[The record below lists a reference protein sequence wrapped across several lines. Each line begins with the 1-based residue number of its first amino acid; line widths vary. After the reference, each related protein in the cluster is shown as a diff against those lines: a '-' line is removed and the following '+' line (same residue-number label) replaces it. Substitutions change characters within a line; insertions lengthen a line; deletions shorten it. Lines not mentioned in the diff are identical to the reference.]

1 MIDLVSKRF
10 LYLGFSLLIIIPG
23 LIAIFMGGLKAGIDF
38 TGGTRWEVRPV
49 AEFSKSTERFSQVLD
64 EQGYAGALVKGGTLS
79 LLSATQP
86 VTDTTSGEVDTIIMD
101 LPGQLTGE
109 AKADL
114 EDALVSAGL
123 VSGHQVTEVI
133 SPITDTTTVSNTAV
147 ASGTGTVAGT
157 QTVTGTQAGATGT
170 AAGTPTAGATGT
182 VTGTQAVGATGTVTG
197 TAVVVGETVTRN
209 RIDQDS
215 EIDFRSVGPTVGQEL
230 VGRAFWAI
238 MIASAAILLYLTVVF
253 RRVPNAFRY
262 GVCAI
267 IALLHDV
274 LVVVGIFAI
283 LGLLF
288 DVEIDALF
296 ITALL
301 TVIGFS
307 VHDTI
312 VVFDRTRENITKR
325 RFERFEDVVNYSLV
339 QTLARSINTSITV
352 LLTLFALYLFGGGS
366 IHNFVLALLI
376 GILSGTF
383 SSIFTAS
390 MLLVVWE
397 KREWTRF
404 IGRSQPPA
412 EGPGRK
418 AAAARR

>member
-1 MIDLVSKRF
+1 MIDLVGKRF
-10 LYLGFSLLIIIPG
+10 LYLGFSMLIIIPG
-23 LIAIFMGGLKAGIDF
+23 LIAIFMGGLKPGIDF
-38 TGGTRWEVRPV
+38 TGGTRWEVRPT
-49 AEFSKSTERFSQVLD
+49 AQYATATERFSSVLS
-64 EQGYAGALVKGGTLS
+64 EQGFTGSLVKGGTLS
-79 LLSATQP
+79 LLGNTQAI
-86 VTDTTSGEVDTIIMD
+86 TDTAAGTVDTIIMD
-101 LPGQLTGE
+101 LPGQLSTE
-109 AKADL
+109 DKAGL
-114 EDALVSAGL
+114 EDVLVRQGL
-123 VSGHQVTEVI
+123 VAGTLITETI
-133 SPITDTTTVSNTAV
+133 APATNATATVLP
-147 ASGTGTVAGT
+147 SGTVTGTQTVAT
-157 QTVTGTQAGATGT
+157 QTVTGTQAVS
-170 AAGTPTAGATGT
+170 ATGT
-182 VTGTQAVGATGTVTG
+182 VTGTTATTG
-197 TAVVVGETVTRN
+197 QTRTRY
-209 RIDQDS
+209 RIDQAS
-215 EIDFRSVGPTVGQEL
+215 EIDYRTVGPTVGQEL

-238 MIASAAILLYLTVVF
+238 LAASAAILVYLTLVF
-253 RRVPNAFRY
+253 RKVPNSFRY

-274 LVVVGIFAI
+274 LVVLGIFAI

-288 DVEIDALF
+288 DIEIDALF

-352 LLTLFALYLFGGGS
+352 LLTLFALYLFGGAS

-397 KREWTRF
+397 KREWTRLF
-404 IGRSQPPA
+404 GRSEPPS
-412 EGPGRK
+412 EGQGRR
-418 AAAARR
+418 AATARR

>member
-1 MIDLVSKRF
+1 MIDLVGKRF
-10 LYLGFSLLIIIPG
+10 LYLGFSMLIIIPG
-23 LIAIFMGGLKAGIDF
+23 LIAIFMGGLKPGIDF
-38 TGGTRWEVRPV
+38 TGGTRWEVRPT
-49 AEFSKSTERFSQVLD
+49 AQYATATERFSSVLS
-64 EQGYAGALVKGGTLS
+64 EQGFTGSLVKGGTLS
-79 LLSATQP
+79 LLGNTQAI
-86 VTDTTSGEVDTIIMD
+86 TDTAAGTVDTIIMD
-101 LPGQLTGE
+101 LPGQLSTE
-109 AKADL
+109 DKAGL
-114 EDALVSAGL
+114 EDVLVRQGL
-123 VSGHQVTEVI
+123 VAGTLITETI
-133 SPITDTTTVSNTAV
+133 APATNATATVLP
-147 ASGTGTVAGT
+147 SGTVTGTQTVAT
-157 QTVTGTQAGATGT
+157 QTVTGTQAVS
-170 AAGTPTAGATGT
+170 ATGT
-182 VTGTQAVGATGTVTG
+182 VTGTTATTG
-197 TAVVVGETVTRN
+197 QTRTRY
-209 RIDQDS
+209 RIDQAS
-215 EIDFRSVGPTVGQEL
+215 EIDYRTVGPTVGQEL

-238 MIASAAILLYLTVVF
+238 LAASAAILVYLTLVF
-253 RRVPNAFRY
+253 RKVPNSFRY

-274 LVVVGIFAI
+274 LVVLGIFAI

-288 DVEIDALF
+288 DIEIDALF

-352 LLTLFALYLFGGGS
+352 LLTLFALYLFGGAS

-397 KREWTRF
+397 KREWRRF
-404 IGRSQPPA
+404 FGRSEPPS
-412 EGPGRK
+412 EGQGRR